1 MITPM
6 DIHNK
11 TFSRGLRGYSQEEVD
26 AFLEELSGDY
36 ERIYREHREM
46 EEEMD
51 TIRTKLRNYEK
62 MEATMSS
69 TLVMA
74 QETAEN
80 VKKNAL
86 KEAELAVREARNSA
100 HKILEEAEQAKAKL
114 KSDLLKAEAD
124 MSVYIEK
131 VLANLKSATLLVE
144 SAKNTAMPAIVKEAE
159 TEAEEKGEELPIE
172 VADDRSADLFAKE
185 ETPAAGE
192 EKAETAEDEKPEET
206 EETSDIVTENQEKT
220 EE

>member
-36 ERIYREHREM
+36 EQIYREHREM

-80 VKKNAL
+80 VKKNAQ
-86 KEAELAVREARNSA
+86 KEADLAVREARNSA
-100 HKILEEAEQAKAKL
+100 HKILGEAEQAKAKL
-114 KSDLLKAEAD
+114 KSELLKAEAD

-159 TEAEEKGEELPIE
+159 AEEKGEELPIE

-185 ETPAAGE
+185 ETPANDG

>member
-86 KEAELAVREARNSA
+86 KEADLAVREARNSA

-159 TEAEEKGEELPIE
+159 AEEKGDELPIE

-192 EKAETAEDEKPEET
+192 ERAETAEDEKPEET